1 MLQMGA
7 PVGQGN
13 ERKEGWAWV
22 DTQPGQDA
30 EILEA
35 YRLADLVSNTLRLEV
50 RPDLGSQERHIPLL
64 KQGLQGS
71 VFGCCEKERASHRRV
86 SVSAG

>member
-1 MLQMGA
+1 MRAAWDVVQMGA
-7 PVGQGN
+7 PVGQGM

-22 DTQPGQDA
+22 DTQPGQDT

-50 RPDLGSQERHIPLL
+50 RPDADPPGNAEGIVAGVCHRLL
-64 KQGLQGS
+64 S
-71 VFGCCEKERASHRRV
+71 R
-86 SVSAG
+86 

>member
-13 ERKEGWAWV
+13 ERKAGWAWV
-22 DTQPGQDA
+22 DTQPGQDT

-50 RPDLGSQERHIPLL
+50 SPDDLP
-64 KQGLQGS
+64 LQG
-71 VFGCCEKERASHRRV
+71 R
-86 SVSAG
+86 SAL

>member
-1 MLQMGA
+1 M
-7 PVGQGN
+7 GQGN

-22 DTQPGQDA
+22 DTQPGQDT

-50 RPDLGSQERHIPLL
+50 RPGVTHEEGIGGLL
-64 KQGLQGS
+64 AYI
-71 VFGCCEKERASHRRV
+71 VHGCQKYENGPCRRLASCQIR
-86 SVSAG
+86 